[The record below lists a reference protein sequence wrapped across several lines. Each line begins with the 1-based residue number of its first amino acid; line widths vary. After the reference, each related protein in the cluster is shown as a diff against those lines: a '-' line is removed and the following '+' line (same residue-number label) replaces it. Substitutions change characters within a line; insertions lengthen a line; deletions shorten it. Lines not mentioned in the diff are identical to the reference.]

1 MFDTIVV
8 GTDGSTTAQH
18 AFGFAAAIA
27 RANQARLVAVHVVEV
42 VGGKGGQYPVHI
54 DEEDLEARLRRSV
67 DELKGEGVVA
77 ELVIERIITGGPAHV
92 LAEVAA
98 DVHAD
103 VIVVGNRGHTP
114 VSDLLLGNVPT
125 RLLHIAHR
133 PVLVVPVEGE

>member
-1 MFDTIVV
+1 MFNTIVV

-18 AFGFAAAIA
+18 AFSFAAAMA
-27 RANQARLVAVHVVEV
+27 RANHARLVAVHVVEV
-42 VGGKGGQYPVHI
+42 VGGKGGQYPLHV
-54 DEEDLEARLRRSV
+54 DEEDLEARLRRSI
-67 DELKGEGVVA
+67 DELKADGVVA

-92 LAEVAA
+92 LADVAA
-98 DVHAD
+98 DVRAD
-103 VIVVGNRGHTP
+103 VIVVGNRGRTP